1 MTPPDAVFDGI
12 PMSMA
17 CTGALQRQRLV
28 RLGLDVVDL
37 EILRDIDDVEDLL
50 AVAALA
56 STGRLATVAQQLGRQ
71 LERQG

>member
-1 MTPPDAVFDGI
+1 
-12 PMSMA
+12 MSMA
-17 CTGALQRQRLV
+17 CTGALQWQRLV

-50 AVAALA
+50 AVAAFA
-56 STGRLATVAQQLGRQ
+56 PNGRLATVAQQLGRQ

>member
-1 MTPPDAVFDGI
+1 
-12 PMSMA
+12 MSMA

-37 EILRDIDDVEDLL
+37 EILRDIDDVEDLM

-56 STGRLATVAQQLGRQ
+56 PNGRLATVAQKLRWQ

>member
-1 MTPPDAVFDGI
+1 
-12 PMSMA
+12 MA
-17 CTGALQRQRLV
+17 CTGALPRQRLV